1 MCKINGKKLAEIRK
15 ENGMTQEQFAEVLGV
30 SRSAIQNYE
39 KERSEPT
46 PENLKKICMLL
57 KINQGEIEVREIGYD
72 FLNDE
77 GKLTAQIRKKS
88 GFVRY
93 TSPEQTQAWIVNK
106 RKDAEVKIKSEIKNA
121 FNSAI
126 VIAGKK
132 YILINPTYINIPD
145 WQRDTDNA
153 KTTEIAENFE
163 DAKYDPVKVYLVNGK
178 LFVADGAHR
187 IVAIIKINEQ
197 RSEDNQLKILVEVLD
212 CDEYEA
218 ARIFLG
224 QKSGKKTMTVN
235 DMYRAGIKANVPE
248 YVHFKEL
255 FEKHNIQISA
265 ENHLLDNPVG
275 RITPSSA
282 ALRLTENNKEM
293 LESIIC
299 LIKQLHWSGS
309 DKSAFILRNFQT
321 IKKLYSNFGSEKVN
335 TKLLEHCKGAVYYES
350 KIFPVKSNAEVY
362 DILAEEIVK

>member
-1 MCKINGKKLAEIRK
+1 MCRINGKKLAEIRK
-15 ENGMTQEQFAEVLGV
+15 ESGMTQEEFAKALGLSKTAV
-30 SRSAIQNYE
+30 QNYE
-39 KERSEPT
+39 RERNEPT

-57 KINQGEIEVREIGYD
+57 KINQGEIEIHEIGYD

-77 GKLTAQIRKKS
+77 GKLTAQIRKKN

-93 TSPEQTQAWIVNK
+93 TSPEQTQAWIVSK
-106 RKDAEVKIKSEIKNA
+106 RKDGDAKIASEIKNA
-121 FNSAI
+121 SNSGTTF
-126 VIAGKK
+126 AGKK

-163 DAKYDPVKVYLVNGK
+163 DAKFDPVKVYIVNGK
-178 LFVADGAHR
+178 LYVADGAHR
-187 IVAIIKINEQ
+187 IIALIKMNEH
-197 RSEDNQLKILVEVLD
+197 RKEDEQLKILVEVLD

-282 ALRLTENNKEM
+282 ALRLTENNREM

-321 IKKLYSNFGSEKVN
+321 IKKLYSNYGREKVN
-335 TKLLEHCKGAVYYES
+335 TELMKKCKGATYYES

-362 DILAEEIVK
+362 DILAEEINK

>member
-15 ENGMTQEQFAEVLGV
+15 ENGLTQAQLAKKAGISETMIGFYEQ
-30 SRSAIQNYE
+30 
-39 KERSEPT
+39 ERNEPS
-46 PENLKKICMLL
+46 PENLKKICMIL
-57 KINQGEIEVREIGYD
+57 KIKEGEIEMYNAD
-72 FLNDE
+72 YNFLSNE
-77 GKLTAQIRKKS
+77 GKITATIRKKD

-93 TSPEQTQAWIVNK
+93 TSPEQTQIWIESK
-106 RKDAEVKIKSEIKNA
+106 RKDSEQKMKTEIKNA
-121 FNSAI
+121 FNSMFSF
-126 VIAGKK
+126 AGKK
-132 YILINPTYINIPD
+132 YIQINPTYINIPD

-163 DAKYDPVKVYLVNGK
+163 NAKFDPIKVYVTNGT

-187 IVAIIKINEQ
+187 VVAIIKMNLLLPADEQ
-197 RSEDNQLKILVEVLD
+197 IKILVEVLD
-212 CDEYEA
+212 CDEFEA

-248 YVHFKEL
+248 YVHFKDL

-275 RITPSSA
+275 RITPSST
-282 ALRLTENNKEM
+282 ALRLTENNREM

-299 LIKQLHWSGS
+299 LIKKLHWSGS

-321 IKKLYSNFGSEKVN
+321 IKKLYSNFGVEKVN
-335 TKLLEHCKGAVYYES
+335 EKLLENCKGAVYYES

-362 DILAEEIVK
+362 DILAEEIAK

>member
-1 MCKINGKKLAEIRK
+1 MCRINGKKLAEIRK
-15 ENGMTQEQFAEVLGV
+15 ENGMTQKQFAEALGV
-30 SRSAIQNYE
+30 SKSAIQNYE
-39 KERSEPT
+39 RERNEPT

-57 KINQGEIEVREIGYD
+57 KINQGEIEIHEIGYD

-77 GKLTAQIRKKS
+77 GKLTAVIRKKN
-88 GFVRY
+88 GFIRY
-93 TSPEQTQAWIVNK
+93 TSPEQTQAWVMSK

-197 RSEDNQLKILVEVLD
+197 RPEDDQLKILVEVLD

-248 YVHFKEL
+248 YVHFK
-255 FEKHNIQISA
+255 
-265 ENHLLDNPVG
+265 
-275 RITPSSA
+275 
-282 ALRLTENNKEM
+282 
-293 LESIIC
+293 
-299 LIKQLHWSGS
+299 
-309 DKSAFILRNFQT
+309 
-321 IKKLYSNFGSEKVN
+321 
-335 TKLLEHCKGAVYYES
+335 
-350 KIFPVKSNAEVY
+350 
-362 DILAEEIVK
+362 